1 MEEKKEEKWMMPEDI
16 KVVETNNPDEM
27 LHKYLAERAV
37 KTWTENFIDEDTGEK
52 VPVERH
58 EVIFDRGTY
67 IDESLLPKIMFS
79 IQSEE
84 LKTVKVCENK
94 PLAKRHNMQVRRYI
108 VKLSD
113 GLHNCNVYTTRAK
126 TPEDAAQMVC
136 DFYTI
141 YGLPTLSGNFSV
153 IDSAATGLQLLYK
166 EDLGK
171 AYWEDLYN
179 ISHADIERRVNNAQK
194 ILPPPYQLE
203 RFFKVNVC
211 IWDEG
216 EDKYE
221 KITCNYIVP
230 ALVLSDAERL
240 VKDYLDEKDS
250 RSCRE
255 RINDITSIS
264 KANIDFAIPQ
274 SYAKAWFMKKYG
286 DTNDY

>member
-1 MEEKKEEKWMMPEDI
+1 MEEKKEEKWLMPEDI
-16 KVVETNNPDEM
+16 KVIETNKPEEM
-27 LHKYLAERAV
+27 LHKYLAECAV
-37 KTWTENFIDEDTGEK
+37 KTWTENFIDQDTGET

-94 PLAKRHNMQVRRYI
+94 PLVKRHNMQVRRYI

-136 DFYTI
+136 DYYTI

-179 ISHADIERRVNNAQK
+179 ISHADIERRVNNTQK

-221 KITCNYIVP
+221 KITCNYIIP

-240 VKDYLDEKDS
+240 VKDYLEEKDS
-250 RSCRE
+250 RSGRE

>member
-1 MEEKKEEKWMMPEDI
+1 MEEKKEKKWMMPEDI

-27 LHKYLAERAV
+27 LHKYLAENAV
-37 KTWTENFIDEDTGEK
+37 KTWTENFIDQDTGEK

-84 LKTVKVCENK
+84 LKTVKVCENM

-113 GLHNCNVYTTRAK
+113 GLHNSNIYTTRAK

-240 VKDYLDEKDS
+240 VKDYLEEKDS
-250 RSCRE
+250 RSGRE

-286 DTNDY
+286 ESNDY

>member
-1 MEEKKEEKWMMPEDI
+1 MEEKKEEKWLMPDDI
-16 KVVETNNPDEM
+16 KVIETNNPDEM
-27 LHKYLAERAV
+27 LHKYLAENAV
-37 KTWTENFIDEDTGEK
+37 KTWTENFIDQDTGEK

-84 LKTVKVCENK
+84 LKTVKVCENM

-240 VKDYLDEKDS
+240 VKDYLEEKDS
-250 RSCRE
+250 RSGRE

>member
-1 MEEKKEEKWMMPEDI
+1 MEEKKEEKWLMPDDI
-16 KVVETNNPDEM
+16 KVTETNKAEEM
-27 LHKYLAERAV
+27 LHKYLAESAV
-37 KTWTENFIDEDTGEK
+37 KTWTENFIDQDTGEK

-58 EVIFDRGTY
+58 EVIFDRGSY

-94 PLAKRHNMQVRRYI
+94 PLVKRDNMNVRRYI
-108 VKLSD
+108 VKLADAS
-113 GLHNCNVYTTRAK
+113 HNCNVYTTRAK

-240 VKDYLDEKDS
+240 VKDYLEEKDS

-286 DTNDY
+286 ESNDY

>member
-1 MEEKKEEKWMMPEDI
+1 MEEKKEKKWMMPEDI

-27 LHKYLAERAV
+27 LHKYLAENAV
-37 KTWTENFIDEDTGEK
+37 KTWTENFIDQDTGEK

-84 LKTVKVCENK
+84 LKTVKVCENM

-240 VKDYLDEKDS
+240 VKDYLEEKVS
-250 RSCRE
+250 RSGRE

-286 DTNDY
+286 ETNDY

>member
-1 MEEKKEEKWMMPEDI
+1 MEEKKEEKWLMPDDI
-16 KVVETNNPDEM
+16 KVIETNKPEEM
-27 LHKYLAERAV
+27 LHKYLAECAV
-37 KTWTENFIDEDTGEK
+37 KTWTENFIDQDTGEK

-94 PLAKRHNMQVRRYI
+94 PLVKRDNMNVRRYI

-179 ISHADIERRVNNAQK
+179 ISHADIERRVNNTQK

-221 KITCNYIVP
+221 KITCNYIIP

-240 VKDYLDEKDS
+240 VKDYLEEKDS
-250 RSCRE
+250 RSGRE

>member
-1 MEEKKEEKWMMPEDI
+1 MEEKKEKKWMMPEDI
-16 KVVETNNPDEM
+16 KVTETNNPEEM

-37 KTWTENFIDEDTGEK
+37 KTWRENFIDQDTGET

-58 EVIFDRGTY
+58 EVIFERGTY

-94 PLAKRHNMQVRRYI
+94 PLVKRDNLNVRRYI
-108 VKLSD
+108 VKLADAS
-113 GLHNCNVYTTRAK
+113 HNCNVYTTRAK

-136 DFYTI
+136 DYYTI
-141 YGLPTLSGNFSV
+141 YGLPTLLGNFSV
-153 IDSAATGLQLLYK
+153 IDSSTTGLRLLYK

-171 AYWEDLYN
+171 TYWEDLYN
-179 ISHADIERRVNNAQK
+179 ISRKDIESKVDNTQK

-211 IWDEG
+211 LWTEG
-216 EDKYE
+216 ELKF
-221 KITCNYIVP
+221 KKVTCNYIIP

-240 VKDYLDEKDS
+240 AKEFLYKQNYRRGLLN
-250 RSCRE
+250 
-255 RINDITSIS
+255 IIDISSIS
-264 KANIDFAIPQ
+264 KENIDFAIPQ
-274 SYAKAWFMKKYG
+274 SYAEAWCEKKYG

>member
-1 MEEKKEEKWMMPEDI
+1 MEEKKEEKWLMPDDI
-16 KVVETNNPDEM
+16 KVIETNKPEEM
-27 LHKYLAERAV
+27 LHKYLAECAV
-37 KTWTENFIDEDTGEK
+37 KTWTEDFVDEDTGK
-52 VPVERH
+52 IMSIERH

-94 PLAKRHNMQVRRYI
+94 PLVKRHNMQVRRYI

-136 DFYTI
+136 DYYTI

-153 IDSAATGLQLLYK
+153 IDSAATGLRLLYK

-179 ISHADIERRVNNAQK
+179 ISHADIERRVNNTQK
-194 ILPPPYQLE
+194 ILPSPYQLE

-221 KITCNYIVP
+221 KITCNYIIP

-240 VKDYLDEKDS
+240 VKDYLEEKDS
-250 RSCRE
+250 RSGRE

>member
-1 MEEKKEEKWMMPEDI
+1 MEEKKEKKWMMPEDI

-27 LHKYLAERAV
+27 LHKYLAENAV
-37 KTWTENFIDEDTGEK
+37 KTWTENFIDQDTGEK

-84 LKTVKVCENK
+84 LKTVKVCENM

-240 VKDYLDEKDS
+240 VKDYLEEKDS
-250 RSCRE
+250 RSGRE

-264 KANIDFAIPQ
+264 KANIDFTIPQ

-286 DTNDY
+286 ESNDY

>member
-1 MEEKKEEKWMMPEDI
+1 MEEKKEKKWMMPEDI
-16 KVVETNNPDEM
+16 KVIETNKAEEM
-27 LHKYLAERAV
+27 LHKYLAESAV
-37 KTWTENFIDEDTGEK
+37 KTWTENFVDQDTGEN

-94 PLAKRHNMQVRRYI
+94 PLVKRHNMQVRRYV

-153 IDSAATGLQLLYK
+153 IDSAATGLRLLYK
-166 EDLGK
+166 EDFGEE
-171 AYWEDLYN
+171 YWDDMYQTRHVVLESL
-179 ISHADIERRVNNAQK
+179 VNNTNK
-194 ILPPPYQLE
+194 VLPPPFSQN
-203 RFFKVNVC
+203 RFFKVSVC
-211 IWDEG
+211 LWDEAEG
-216 EDKYE
+216 KFS
-221 KITCNYIVP
+221 KSTSNYIIP
-230 ALVLSDAERL
+230 ALTLEDAITL
-240 VKDYLDEKDS
+240 MKNYLNEMDS
-250 RSCRE
+250 RRGSDSLY
-255 RINDITSIS
+255 DITSIS

>member
-1 MEEKKEEKWMMPEDI
+1 MEEKKEKKWMMPEDI
-16 KVVETNNPDEM
+16 KVIETNKAEEM
-27 LHKYLAERAV
+27 LHKYLAESAV
-37 KTWTENFIDEDTGEK
+37 KTWTENFVDQDTGEK

-94 PLAKRHNMQVRRYI
+94 PLVKRHNMQVRRYI

-240 VKDYLDEKDS
+240 VKDYLEEKDS
-250 RSCRE
+250 RSCCE

>member
-1 MEEKKEEKWMMPEDI
+1 MEEKKEKKWMMPEDI
-16 KVVETNNPDEM
+16 KVIETNKPEEM
-27 LHKYLAERAV
+27 LFRYLAENAV
-37 KTWTENFIDEDTGEK
+37 KTWTENFIDQDTGET

-94 PLAKRHNMQVRRYI
+94 PLVKRDNMNVRRYI

-126 TPEDAAQMVC
+126 TPEDAAQMAC

-240 VKDYLDEKDS
+240 VKDYLEEKDS

-286 DTNDY
+286 ETNDY

>member
-1 MEEKKEEKWMMPEDI
+1 MEEKKEKKWMMPEDI
-16 KVVETNNPDEM
+16 KVIETNKGEEM
-27 LHKYLAERAV
+27 LHKYLAESAV
-37 KTWTENFIDEDTGEK
+37 KTWTENFIDQDTGEK

-94 PLAKRHNMQVRRYI
+94 PLVKRHNMQVRRYI

-166 EDLGK
+166 EDLGN

-179 ISHADIERRVNNAQK
+179 ISHADIERRVNNTQK

-221 KITCNYIVP
+221 KITCNYIIP

-240 VKDYLDEKDS
+240 VKDYLEEKDS
-250 RSCRE
+250 RSGRE

-286 DTNDY
+286 ETNDY

>member
-1 MEEKKEEKWMMPEDI
+1 MEEKKEEKWLMPDDI
-16 KVVETNNPDEM
+16 KVTETNKPEEM

-37 KTWTENFIDEDTGEK
+37 KTWTENFIDQDTGEK

-94 PLAKRHNMQVRRYI
+94 PLVKRDNLNVRRYI
-108 VKLSD
+108 VKLADAS
-113 GLHNCNVYTTRAK
+113 HNCNVYTTRAK

-136 DFYTI
+136 DYYTI
-141 YGLPTLSGNFSV
+141 YGLPTLLGNFSV
-153 IDSAATGLQLLYK
+153 IDSSTTGLRLLYK
-166 EDLGK
+166 EEFGEKYWDEMYMLTHVRLEGK
-171 AYWEDLYN
+171 VKNTDK
-179 ISHADIERRVNNAQK
+179 V
-194 ILPPPYQLE
+194 LPPPFSQN
-203 RFFKVNVC
+203 RFFKISVC
-211 IWDEG
+211 IWDEA
-216 EDKYE
+216 EEKYS
-221 KITCNYIVP
+221 KSTSNYIIP
-230 ALVLSDAERL
+230 ALTLEDAERL
-240 VKDYLDEKDS
+240 MRDYLIAMDS
-250 RSCRE
+250 RRGRE

>member
-1 MEEKKEEKWMMPEDI
+1 MMPEDI
-16 KVVETNNPDEM
+16 KVVETNNPYEM
-27 LHKYLAERAV
+27 LHKYLAENAV
-37 KTWTENFIDEDTGEK
+37 KTWTENFIDQDTGEK

-84 LKTVKVCENK
+84 LKTVKVCENM

-179 ISHADIERRVNNAQK
+179 ISHADIERRVNNAHK
-194 ILPPPYQLE
+194 VLPPPYQLE

-211 IWDEG
+211 RWYEG

-221 KITCNYIVP
+221 KETWNYIIP
-230 ALVLSDAERL
+230 ALVLSDADKL
-240 VKDYLDEKDS
+240 VKLYLAEKDS
-250 RSCRE
+250 RNGLE
-255 RINDITSIS
+255 RISDITYIS

-286 DTNDY
+286 ESNDY

>member
-1 MEEKKEEKWMMPEDI
+1 MEEKKEKKWMMPEDI

-27 LHKYLAERAV
+27 LHKYLAENAV
-37 KTWTENFIDEDTGEK
+37 KTWTENFIDQDTGEK

-84 LKTVKVCENK
+84 LKTVKVCENM

-179 ISHADIERRVNNAQK
+179 ISHADIERRVNNAHK
-194 ILPPPYQLE
+194 VLPPPYQLE

-240 VKDYLDEKDS
+240 VKDYLEEKDS

-286 DTNDY
+286 ESNDY

>member
-1 MEEKKEEKWMMPEDI
+1 MEEKKEEKWLMPDDI
-16 KVVETNNPDEM
+16 KVTETNKPEEIF
-27 LHKYLAERAV
+27 HKYLAENAV
-37 KTWTENFIDEDTGEK
+37 KTWTENYVDQDTGET
-52 VPVERH
+52 VSIERY

-84 LKTVKVCENK
+84 LKTVKVCENM

-240 VKDYLDEKDS
+240 VKDYLEEKDS

-286 DTNDY
+286 ETNDY

>member
-1 MEEKKEEKWMMPEDI
+1 MEEKKEKKWMMPEDI
-16 KVVETNNPDEM
+16 KVIETNKGEEM
-27 LHKYLAERAV
+27 LHKYLAESAV
-37 KTWTENFIDEDTGEK
+37 KTWTENFIDQDTGEK

-94 PLAKRHNMQVRRYI
+94 PLVKRHNMQVRRYI

-166 EDLGK
+166 EDLGN
-171 AYWEDLYN
+171 AYWGDLYN
-179 ISHADIERRVNNAQK
+179 ISHADIERRVNNTQK

-221 KITCNYIVP
+221 KITCNYIIP

-240 VKDYLDEKDS
+240 VKDYLEEKDS
-250 RSCRE
+250 RSGRE

-286 DTNDY
+286 ETNDY

>member
-1 MEEKKEEKWMMPEDI
+1 MEEKKEKKWMMPEDI

-27 LHKYLAERAV
+27 LHKYLAENAV
-37 KTWTENFIDEDTGEK
+37 KTWTENFIDQDTGEK

-58 EVIFDRGTY
+58 EVIFDRGSY

-84 LKTVKVCENK
+84 LKTVKVCENM

-179 ISHADIERRVNNAQK
+179 ISHADIERRVNNAHK
-194 ILPPPYQLE
+194 VLPPPYQLE

-240 VKDYLDEKDS
+240 VKDYLEEKDS

-286 DTNDY
+286 ESNDY

>member
-1 MEEKKEEKWMMPEDI
+1 MEEKKEEKWLMPEDI

-27 LHKYLAERAV
+27 LHKYLAENAV
-37 KTWTENFIDEDTGEK
+37 KTWTENFIDQDTGEK

-94 PLAKRHNMQVRRYI
+94 PLVKRDNMNVRRYI
-108 VKLSD
+108 VKLADAS
-113 GLHNCNVYTTRAK
+113 HNCNVYTTRAK

-240 VKDYLDEKDS
+240 VKDYLEEKDS

>member
-1 MEEKKEEKWMMPEDI
+1 MEEKKEKKWMMPEDI
-16 KVVETNNPDEM
+16 KVIETNKAEEM
-27 LHKYLAERAV
+27 LNKYLAESAV
-37 KTWTENFIDEDTGEK
+37 KTWTENFIDEDTGET

-58 EVIFDRGTY
+58 EVIFDCGTY

-94 PLAKRHNMQVRRYI
+94 PLVKRHNMQVRRYI

-153 IDSAATGLQLLYK
+153 IDSAATGLQFLYK

-179 ISHADIERRVNNAQK
+179 ISHADIERGVNNAQK

-216 EDKYE
+216 DDKYE

-230 ALVLSDAERL
+230 ALVLRDAERL
-240 VKDYLDEKDS
+240 VKDYLEEKIS
-250 RSCRE
+250 RSGRE

-286 DTNDY
+286 ESNDY

>member
-1 MEEKKEEKWMMPEDI
+1 MEEKKEKKWMMPEDI
-16 KVVETNNPDEM
+16 KVIETNKGEEM
-27 LHKYLAERAV
+27 LHKYLAESAV
-37 KTWTENFIDEDTGEK
+37 KTWTENFIDQDTGEK

-94 PLAKRHNMQVRRYI
+94 PLVKRHNMQVRRYI

-203 RFFKVNVC
+203 RFFKVTVC

-221 KITCNYIVP
+221 KITCNYIIP

-240 VKDYLDEKDS
+240 VKDYLEEKDS

-286 DTNDY
+286 ETNDY

>member
-1 MEEKKEEKWMMPEDI
+1 MEEKKEKKWMMPEDI
-16 KVVETNNPDEM
+16 KVIETNKAEEM
-27 LHKYLAERAV
+27 LHKYLAEHAV
-37 KTWTENFIDEDTGEK
+37 KTWTENFIDQDTGET

-94 PLAKRHNMQVRRYI
+94 PLVKRHNMQVRRYI

-230 ALVLSDAERL
+230 ALVLRDAERL
-240 VKDYLDEKDS
+240 VKDYLEEKDS
-250 RSCRE
+250 RSGRE

-286 DTNDY
+286 ETNDY

>member
-1 MEEKKEEKWMMPEDI
+1 MEEKKEKKWMMPEDI

-27 LHKYLAERAV
+27 LHKYLAENAV
-37 KTWTENFIDEDTGEK
+37 KTWTENFIDQDTGEK

-84 LKTVKVCENK
+84 LKTVKVCENM

-221 KITCNYIVP
+221 KITCNYIIP

-240 VKDYLDEKDS
+240 VKDYLEEKDS

-286 DTNDY
+286 ESNDY

>member
-1 MEEKKEEKWMMPEDI
+1 MEEKKEEKWLMPDDI
-16 KVVETNNPDEM
+16 KVTETNKPEEIF
-27 LHKYLAERAV
+27 HKYLAESAV
-37 KTWTENFIDEDTGEK
+37 KTWTEDFVDEDSGK
-52 VPVERH
+52 IMSIERR
-58 EVIFDRGTY
+58 EVIFDCGTY
-67 IDESLLPKIMFS
+67 IDESVFPKIMFS

-84 LKTVKVCENK
+84 LKTVKVCDK
-94 PLAKRHNMQVRRYI
+94 RPMAKRNNMQVRRYI

-113 GLHNCNVYTTRAK
+113 GLRKSNIYTTRAK

-240 VKDYLDEKDS
+240 VKDYLEEKDS

>member
-27 LHKYLAERAV
+27 LHKYLAESAV
-37 KTWTENFIDEDTGEK
+37 KTWTENFIDQDTGET

-94 PLAKRHNMQVRRYI
+94 PLAKRNNMQVRRYI

-113 GLHNCNVYTTRAK
+113 GLRKSNIYTTRAR

-136 DFYTI
+136 DYYSI
-141 YGLPTLSGNFSV
+141 YGIPTLSGNFSV
-153 IDSAATGLQLLYK
+153 IDSAATGLRLLYK

-179 ISHADIERRVNNAQK
+179 ISHADIERSVNNAHK

-211 IWDEG
+211 RWYEG
-216 EDKYE
+216 EGKYE
-221 KITCNYIVP
+221 KDTYNYIIP
-230 ALVLSDAERL
+230 ALVLGDAEKL
-240 VKDYLDEKDS
+240 VKLYFTEKDS
-250 RSCRE
+250 RNGLE

-274 SYAKAWFMKKYG
+274 SYAEAWCEKKYG
-286 DTNDY
+286 KAND

>member
-1 MEEKKEEKWMMPEDI
+1 MEEKKEKKWMMPEDI

-27 LHKYLAERAV
+27 LHKYLAENAV
-37 KTWTENFIDEDTGEK
+37 KTWTENFIDQDTGEK

-84 LKTVKVCENK
+84 LKTVKVCENM

-179 ISHADIERRVNNAQK
+179 ISHADIERRVNNAHK
-194 ILPPPYQLE
+194 VLPPPYQLE

-211 IWDEG
+211 RWYEG
-216 EDKYE
+216 EGKYE
-221 KITCNYIVP
+221 KETWNYIIP
-230 ALVLSDAERL
+230 ALVLSDADKL
-240 VKDYLDEKDS
+240 VKLYLAEKDS
-250 RSCRE
+250 RNGLE
-255 RINDITSIS
+255 RISDITYIS

-286 DTNDY
+286 ESNDY

>member
-1 MEEKKEEKWMMPEDI
+1 MEEKKEEKWLMPDDI
-16 KVVETNNPDEM
+16 KVTETNKPEEIF
-27 LHKYLAERAV
+27 HKYLAESAV
-37 KTWTENFIDEDTGEK
+37 KTWTEDFIDQDTGEK

-84 LKTVKVCENK
+84 LKTVKVCENM

-240 VKDYLDEKDS
+240 VKDYLEEKDS

>member
-16 KVVETNNPDEM
+16 KVTETNNPEEM
-27 LHKYLAERAV
+27 LHKYLAEHAV
-37 KTWTENFIDEDTGEK
+37 KTWTENFIDQDTGEK

-84 LKTVKVCENK
+84 LKTVKVCENM

-179 ISHADIERRVNNAQK
+179 ISRADIERRVNNAHK

-221 KITCNYIVP
+221 KITCNYIIP

-240 VKDYLDEKDS
+240 VKDYLEEKDS
-250 RSCRE
+250 RSGRE

-286 DTNDY
+286 ETNDY

>member
-1 MEEKKEEKWMMPEDI
+1 MEEKKEEKWLMPDDI
-16 KVVETNNPDEM
+16 KVIETNKPYEII
-27 LHKYLAERAV
+27 HKYLAECAV
-37 KTWTENFIDEDTGEK
+37 KTWTENFIDQDTGET

-84 LKTVKVCENK
+84 LKTVKVCDKK

-240 VKDYLDEKDS
+240 VKDYLEEKDS
-250 RSCRE
+250 RSGRE

-286 DTNDY
+286 ESNDY

>member
-16 KVVETNNPDEM
+16 KVIETNKPEEIF
-27 LHKYLAERAV
+27 HKYLAENAV
-37 KTWTENFIDEDTGEK
+37 KTWTENFIDQDTGEK

-94 PLAKRHNMQVRRYI
+94 PLVKRDNMNVRRYI
-108 VKLSD
+108 VKLADAS
-113 GLHNCNVYTTRAK
+113 HNCNVYTTRAK

-136 DFYTI
+136 DYYTI
-141 YGLPTLSGNFSV
+141 YGLPTLLGNFSV
-153 IDSAATGLQLLYK
+153 IDSSTTGLRLLYK
-166 EDLGK
+166 EDFGEEYWDEMYMMTHVRLEGK
-171 AYWEDLYN
+171 
-179 ISHADIERRVNNAQK
+179 VNNTDK
-194 ILPPPYQLE
+194 ILPPPFSQN
-203 RFFKVNVC
+203 RFFKVSVC
-211 IWDEG
+211 FWDEA
-216 EDKYE
+216 EEKYS
-221 KITCNYIVP
+221 KSTSNYIIP
-230 ALVLSDAERL
+230 ALTLEDAERL
-240 VKDYLDEKDS
+240 MRDYLIALDS
-250 RSCRE
+250 RRGLE

-286 DTNDY
+286 ESNDY

>member
-16 KVVETNNPDEM
+16 KVIETNKSEEM
-27 LHKYLAERAV
+27 LHKYLAESAV
-37 KTWTENFIDEDTGEK
+37 KTWTENFIDQDTGET
-52 VPVERH
+52 VSIERH
-58 EVIFDRGTY
+58 EVIFDCGTY

-108 VKLSD
+108 VKLND
-113 GLHNCNVYTTRAK
+113 GFHNSNIYTTRAK

-136 DFYTI
+136 DYYTI
-141 YGLPTLSGNFSV
+141 YGLPTLNGNFSV
-153 IDSAATGLQLLYK
+153 IDCETTGLRLLYK

-171 AYWEDLYN
+171 TYWEDLYN
-179 ISHADIERRVNNAQK
+179 ISRQDIESKVDNTQK

-211 IWDEG
+211 LWEEG
-216 EDKYE
+216 EGKFE
-221 KITCNYIVP
+221 KVTCNYIIP

-240 VKDYLDEKDS
+240 VKVFLHNIDY
-250 RSCRE
+250 RRG
-255 RINDITSIS
+255 RIHINDITSIS

-274 SYAKAWFMKKYG
+274 SYAQAWCEKKYG
-286 DTNDY
+286 TDNF